1 MEDNILAQPTI
12 FLTNDDG
19 IHSPGLR
26 AAVEAMAPFGKLIV
40 VAPTK
45 QQTGMG
51 RGFRGDRREFFHPI
65 DFQVGDTQI
74 EAYHCECSPALIVEH
89 ALNTIFLDAV
99 PDLLVSGINYG
110 ENLGTNITL
119 SGTVGAALQG
129 ASMGIPALAMS
140 LQTDFSYHFSYGEV
154 DWSGAKHFL
163 TRFARHMLEQRLP
176 EDVDVLKVD
185 VPENANPETAWRM
198 TKLARQMYF
207 STYVKNPSKSSPIGD
222 TKLHVELNESTLSPD
237 SDIYAL
243 IVDKVVSVTP
253 LSLDLTSRVSLGE
266 LDQSIREK

>member
-1 MEDNILAQPTI
+1 MTQPTI

-26 AAVEAMAPFGKLIV
+26 AAVEAMSPFGKLIV

-65 DFQVGDTQI
+65 DFEINGNQI
-74 EAYHCECSPALIVEH
+74 EAYHCDCSPALIVEH
-89 ALNTIFLDAV
+89 ALNTIFLESPPA
-99 PDLLVSGINYG
+99 LLVSGINYG
-110 ENLGTNITL
+110 ENLGSNITL

-129 ASMGIPALAMS
+129 ASMGVAALAMS
-140 LQTDFSYHFSYGEV
+140 LQTDFSYHFSYGDV
-154 DWSGAKHFL
+154 DWGAAAHFL
-163 TRFARHMLEQRLP
+163 TLFAKHMLEHRLP
-176 EDVDVLKVD
+176 ADVDVLKVD
-185 VPENANPETAWRM
+185 VPEEASPETPWRM
-198 TKLARQMYF
+198 TKLARQMYY
-207 STYVKNPSKSSPIGD
+207 STYIENPSKKSKIGD
-222 TKLHVELNESTLSPD
+222 TKLHVELDESVLSPD

-253 LSLDLTSRVSLGE
+253 LSLDLTSRISLEDLG
-266 LDQSIREK
+266 QQIRS

>member
-1 MEDNILAQPTI
+1 MTKPVI

-26 AAVEAMAPFGKLIV
+26 AAVESMAPFGKLIV

-65 DFQVGDTQI
+65 EFQVGDSPV
-74 EAYHCECSPALIVEH
+74 EAYHCDCSPALIVEH
-89 ALNTIFLDAV
+89 AMNTIFLDV
-99 PDLLVSGINYG
+99 PPDLLVSGINYG

-129 ASMGIPALAMS
+129 ASMNVPALAMS

-154 DWSGAKHFL
+154 DWSAAKHFL
-163 TRFARHMLEQRLP
+163 AHFARYMLEHSLP
-176 EDVDVLKVD
+176 DDVDVLKVD
-185 VPENANPETAWRM
+185 APQDATPETPWRM
-198 TKLARQMYF
+198 TKLARHMYF
-207 STYVKNPSKSSPIGD
+207 STYVENPSKSSPIGD
-222 TKLHVELNESTLSPD
+222 TKLHVELDESKLSPN

-243 IVDKVVSVTP
+243 MVDKVVSVTP
-253 LSLDLTSRVSLGE
+253 LSLDLSSRASLE
-266 LDQSIREK
+266 DLDQSFRKK